1 MIIPCQNLQFDDKLS
16 AERINRATQIFG
28 VAVIK
33 RIICFSLYLLGVTRP
48 SIARLADMPIESV
61 KTVIRNLHTNGIG
74 AFEDRRRSHS
84 TFLPLKEQKTPFNI
98 NVILEEEW
106 ICIEFGDKE
115 RVLRIPRNNKL
126 QVRTLLLTMLNSGLL
141 SMKETSELLEL
152 STAQTRALLRRLYKE
167 DIYSLLDQRQGQKKD
182 YVITPEIKAEMIQQ
196 YIINLVAGEK
206 GSGQALSEKLKER
219 CNLDLS
225 PRTLRFHVD
234 KLGLSKIKQT
244 LPKLIESLKKTQ
256 TDNQGR

>member
-1 MIIPCQNLQFDDKLS
+1 MIISCQNLQFDDKLS
-16 AERINRATQIFG
+16 RERINRATQIFG

-48 SIARLADMPIESV
+48 SIARLTDMPIESV
-61 KTVIRNLHTNGIG
+61 KTVIRNLHNNGIG
-74 AFEDRRRSHS
+74 ALEDRRRSHS
-84 TFLPLKEQKTPFNI
+84 AFLPLKEQKTQLNI
-98 NVILEEEW
+98 NVISEEQW
-106 ICIEFGDKE
+106 ICIEFADKQQA
-115 RVLRIPRNNKL
+115 LKIPRNNRL

-152 STAQTRALLRRLYKE
+152 SRAQTRVLVERLHKE

-182 YVITPEIKAEMIQQ
+182 YVITPQIKAEMIQQ
-196 YIINLVAGEK
+196 YIANLVAGEK
-206 GSGQALSEKLKER
+206 RSGQALSEKLKKR

-225 PRTLRFHVD
+225 PRTIRFHVD

-256 TDNQGR
+256 TDNK

>member
-1 MIIPCQNLQFDDKLS
+1 MIISCQNLQFDDKLS
-16 AERINRATQIFG
+16 RERINRATQIFG

-61 KTVIRNLHTNGIG
+61 KTVIRNLHNNGIS
-74 AFEDRRRSHS
+74 ALEDRRRSHS
-84 TFLPLKEQKTPFNI
+84 TFLPLKEQKTPLNI

-106 ICIEFGDKE
+106 IFIEFADKQQA
-115 RVLRIPRNNKL
+115 LKIPWNNRL

-152 STAQTRALLRRLYKE
+152 STTQTRVLVERLHKQ
-167 DIYSLLDQRQGQKKD
+167 DIYGLLDQRQGQKKD

-196 YIINLVAGEK
+196 YIANLVAGEK
-206 GSGQALSEKLKER
+206 RSGQALSEKLKER

-225 PRTLRFHVD
+225 PRTIRFHVD
-234 KLGLSKIKQT
+234 KMGLSKIKQT

-256 TDNQGR
+256 TDNK